1 MGNKI
6 LRQKLKGPALASYYP
21 RKVMTFRD
29 FQKEFKPL
37 ELEIENEPELERL
50 EHIAACVT
58 SCRGRPVCQSNISQS
73 ESSWERSAEEEEGS
87 GYVAMPCV

>member
-6 LRQKLKGPALASYYP
+6 LRQKLKGPAMASYYP

-37 ELEIENEPELERL
+37 DLEIDNEPELERL
-50 EHIAACVT
+50 EHIAACVAP
-58 SCRGRPVCQSNISQS
+58 CHGRPVHPSNTS
-73 ESSWERSAEEEEGS
+73 
-87 GYVAMPCV
+87 